1 MTRFQIA
8 IISDEG
14 IKTSTEFNGDGYWD
28 GYGQQVY
35 EALQGIKSIQEWKDY
50 VTKFNSETF
59 EYYERLHYNVPD
71 NYLDMS
77 TDYYDKWFSDYVYIK
92 NITDESVELIT
103 KNGRTSLAP
112 GEVGVFNF
120 GTRLVPYTEEEYIC
134 DGHWNKLIEKLEE
147 HGFTVSHEGD
157 EWEFGKYSPAGQDF
171 WFTVY
176 ADDMDEL
183 AEKVLDYYEN
193 FDVSEEAYLWLDH
206 SGHGKNGAPYDMK
219 DVYEDMKSCED
230 YIDEVYEI
238 IQEVRS

>member
-14 IKTSTEFNGDGYWD
+14 IKTSTEFNGDGHWD

-35 EALQGIKSIQEWKDY
+35 EALQDIKSVQEWKDY
-50 VTKFNSETF
+50 VTTFNSETF
-59 EYYERLHYNVPD
+59 EYFERLHYNVPD
-71 NYLDMS
+71 DYLDMS
-77 TDYYDKWFSDYVYIK
+77 KDYYDKWFSDYVYIK
-92 NITDESVELIT
+92 NITDESVELVT
-103 KNGRTSLAP
+103 KNGRTSLGP

-120 GTRLVPYTEEEYIC
+120 GTRLVPYTEEEYTC
-134 DGHWNKLIEKLEE
+134 DGHWNKLIAKLEE
-147 HGFTVSHEGD
+147 HEFTVRHEED

-171 WFTVY
+171 WFSVC
-176 ADDMDEL
+176 ANDIDEL

-193 FDVSEEAYLWLDH
+193 FDVSEEAYIWLDH

-219 DVYEDMKSCED
+219 DVYEDMKACEE

-238 IQEVRS
+238 IRGI

>member
-28 GYGQQVY
+28 GYGKQVY
-35 EALQGIKSIQEWKDY
+35 EALQDVKSVQEWKDY

-59 EYYERLHYNVPD
+59 EYFERLHYNVPD
-71 NYLDMS
+71 DYLDMV

-92 NITDESVELIT
+92 NITDESVELVT
-103 KNGRTSLAP
+103 DNGRTSLGP

-120 GTRLVPYTEEEYIC
+120 GTRLVPYTEEEYTC
-134 DGHWNKLIEKLEE
+134 DGHWNKLIAKLEA
-147 HGFTVSHEGD
+147 HDFTVRREED

-176 ADDMDEL
+176 ANDIDEL

-219 DVYEDMKSCED
+219 DVYEDMKACED

-238 IQEVRS
+238 IQEIRS